1 MKSCNSCKYYKY
13 GKCEHEEFD
22 YDVNTF
28 GRVCG
33 YIEWRFDGDIQSKLQ
48 EVIDNKVKTINDEEK
63 ESLIEDICNC
73 IINDLTDISNLKDG
87 GLITEFIPSFD
98 FCCKHYE

>member
-1 MKSCNSCKYYKY
+1 MKSCRNCKYYEY
-13 GKCEHEEFD
+13 GKCNHEEFD
-22 YDVNTF
+22 YDANTF
-28 GRVCG
+28 NRVCG

-48 EVIDNKVKTINDEEK
+48 EVIDNKVTLTDNEK

-73 IINDLTDISNLKDG
+73 IINDLTDVSNLKDG
-87 GLITEFIPSFD
+87 ELITEFIPSFD